1 MVGLQCNGIGRDRP
15 ARARAASTTA
25 TGYESRNSFQVARFQ
40 KPGSSSSHSDDACAR
55 ASIAQNSHSVVLP
68 DPHIVVATMG
78 KKAKSTAKIQK
89 AADRKIDKST
99 LPPPPPPPEEE
110 VRIFYVAIY
119 R

>member
-1 MVGLQCNGIGRDRP
+1 MVGLHVQCNGIGRDRP
-15 ARARAASTTA
+15 ARARATTA

-110 VRIFYVAIY
+110 VRMFSVSID